1 MPKQTVIVKAVIS
14 PSLKAEFKETVQRK
28 DRVLSQVL
36 RDLIREYV
44 WRSSKRGLPVP
55 GKEYARPHGD
65 LIRAVIDPALKENFE
80 NAAKRNGQLPSG
92 ALRGLIREY
101 VQRHAKGEI
110 WEPGQ
115 EIKRQMW
122 AK

>member
-1 MPKQTVIVKAVIS
+1 MAKETTVIKAIID
-14 PSLKAEFKETVQRK
+14 PALKTEFKDAVQRK

-44 WRSSKRGLPVP
+44 WRSSRGKVP
-55 GKEYARPHGD
+55 ASGKEYARPQGD
-65 LIRAVIDPALKENFE
+65 LIRAVIDPALKAEFE
-80 NAAKRNGQLPSG
+80 GAAKRNGQVPSR
-92 ALRGLIREY
+92 ALRELIREY
-101 VQRHAKGEI
+101 VQRHAKGEV

-115 EIKRQMW
+115 EIKRRML